1 MINKNY
7 YLDIKTKLL
16 NGDITD
22 EDFNNLIKELKEI
35 NILKDLIELI
45 NKKVKEINEAIK
57 QKEDAF
63 NEKMDNLII
72 KTNEKNGEF
81 DTRL

>member
-16 NGDITD
+16 KGDITD

-45 NKKVKEINEAIK
+45 NKKVKEIN
-57 QKEDAF
+57 
-63 NEKMDNLII
+63 
-72 KTNEKNGEF
+72 
-81 DTRL
+81 

>member
-16 NGDITD
+16 KGDITD